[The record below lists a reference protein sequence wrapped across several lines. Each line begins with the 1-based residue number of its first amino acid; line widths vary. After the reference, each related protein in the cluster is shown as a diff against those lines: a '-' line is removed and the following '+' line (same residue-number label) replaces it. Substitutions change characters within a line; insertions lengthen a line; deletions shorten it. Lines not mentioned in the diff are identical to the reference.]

1 MQTTQD
7 YSDQDK
13 VLHLLSAFDVDGD
26 GLLKLDEFNQFWS
39 ATGGEVMAAGCEM
52 FPAWAN
58 GARLLAS
65 LTSEWRPQPYHLRP
79 RGP

>member
-39 ATGGEVMAAGCEM
+39 ATGGEVMARDAFG
-52 FPAWAN
+52 
-58 GARLLAS
+58 
-65 LTSEWRPQPYHLRP
+65 T
-79 RGP
+79 